1 MGLGTFLF
9 IGVIATLL
17 GRAALLTLRTAGPWV
32 TLACGVGG
40 SFAVGLLFSA
50 LFQENAMDS
59 VVHPIGPI
67 AAAVGSVGSLLILN
81 QYWWHKPGSL
91 ARLLQRDPS
100 TAPTTKR

>member
-17 GRAALLTLRTAGPWV
+17 GRAALLTLRNAGPWV

-40 SFAVGLLFSA
+40 SFVVGLMFSGLFR
-50 LFQENAMDS
+50 ENVMDS
-59 VVHPIGPI
+59 VVHPIGPL
-67 AAAVGSVGSLLILN
+67 AAAIGAVASLLILN
-81 QYWWHKPGSL
+81 QYWRRNPGSL

-100 TAPTTKR
+100 TTPTTKR